1 MPIYEYDC
9 ADCRRLVSLL
19 VMRISD
25 PGTPRCPRCGGER
38 LTRLLSR
45 FATIRSEDDRLG
57 SLADPSQIG
66 DLDEQDPR
74 SMARWMKKMG
84 GELGEDVGEDW
95 DQMVDEAVEQEVAGG
110 DGESAGTSGS
120 GGSGDAGDDL

>member
-9 ADCRRLVSLL
+9 ADCRRSVSLL
-19 VMRISD
+19 VRRISD

-45 FATIRSEDDRLG
+45 FATVRSEDARLD
-57 SLADPSQIG
+57 SLADPGQLG
-66 DLDEQDPR
+66 DVDENDPR

-84 GELGEDVGEDW
+84 SELGDEAGGDW
-95 DQMVDEAVEQEVAGG
+95 DDMVDEAVDEEV
-110 DGESAGTSGS
+110 SGAETPAE
-120 GGSGDAGDDL
+120 GAGDTGDEL

>member
-1 MPIYEYDC
+1 MPIYEYQC
-9 ADCRRLVSLL
+9 ADCRRPVSLL

-45 FATIRSEDDRLG
+45 FTTVRSEDDRLDA
-57 SLADPSQIG
+57 LADPSQLG
-66 DLDEQDPR
+66 NVDESDPQ
-74 SMARWMKKMG
+74 SVARWMKKMG

-95 DQMVDEAVEQEVAGG
+95 DSMVDEAVEQEELGGAGEG
-110 DGESAGTSGS
+110 AEAA
-120 GGSGDAGDDL
+120 DAGDEL